1 VVDVN
6 IVDGEKKLKIIKY
19 NNMNTYLKYGLIGL
33 GAVVVGLTAR
43 FLIVPKISQEN
54 IGFKTVNNEKIYFA
68 KIKVGMKEPVEVK
81 FNTANPLSTNI
92 PKIGLFFSADI
103 IPIENG
109 VKVQIS
115 RMSKTIKT
123 ETFKI

>member
-1 VVDVN
+1 
-6 IVDGEKKLKIIKY
+6 
-19 NNMNTYLKYGLIGL
+19 MNTYLKYGLIGL